1 MLRREIYIMKISI
14 IYWSSTGNT
23 QSMAKYIK
31 EGAVEAGAEVSLKE
45 VSSASPADIESDVV
59 VLGCPSMG
67 DEELED
73 GEFAPFLDS
82 IEASLAGKKV
92 ALFGS
97 YDWGDGQWMRDWDKR
112 MLAAGCTLVT
122 ESLIVNLTP
131 EGDECR
137 AFGKALVQ

>member
-1 MLRREIYIMKISI
+1 MMKISI

-31 EGAVEAGAEVSLKE
+31 EGAIEAGAEVNLKE
-45 VSSASPADIESDVV
+45 VSSASSADIDYDVV

-112 MLAAGCTLVT
+112 MIAAGVTLVT